1 MHGRARLGDRLSDRA
16 STNRRLS
23 PASLEPEL
31 SFLCQRPQGAIRR
44 TCVRRG
50 AGVRGGLFSEMKG
63 SVPEAVVVACTGP
76 MTEKFS
82 AVPIADVR
90 SGRRAGSWWES
101 VWSTLSG
108 WGVVWG

>member
-1 MHGRARLGDRLSDRA
+1 
-16 STNRRLS
+16 
-23 PASLEPEL
+23 
-31 SFLCQRPQGAIRR
+31 
-44 TCVRRG
+44 
-50 AGVRGGLFSEMKG
+50 MKG